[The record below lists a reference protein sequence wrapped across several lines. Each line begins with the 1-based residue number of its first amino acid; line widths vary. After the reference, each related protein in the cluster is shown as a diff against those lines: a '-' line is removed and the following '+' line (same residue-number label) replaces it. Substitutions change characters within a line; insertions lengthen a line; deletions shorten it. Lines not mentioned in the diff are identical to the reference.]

1 MGTIT
6 RCTPIHRWC
15 RCASIASSSPE
26 RLDEQPISCATAI
39 VRESLL
45 CGSARLRVACG
56 RVARDH
62 ACGMLCSFGTS
73 AFEPRI
79 PRCDRGRW
87 PLNFTSLLR
96 RNRTQTLD
104 CSVAFFLM
112 ITYFQLMRP
121 YCMPELRRRAR
132 ELATFIWHPHQ
143 RRDDADPCA
152 ATSTSG
158 PTAPRA
164 MPAHATPA
172 YATPA
177 CHPPRDTRCRPRRVS
192 HHPSLLARQKQRLA
206 TYSTIKVCGASPHT
220 PHTHTPHTPHIHHTS
235 RCLPT
240 SSELHASRTVKRG
253 SARGA
258 HCSVCDAC

>member
-1 MGTIT
+1 M
-6 RCTPIHRWC
+6 RAR
-15 RCASIASSSPE
+15 
-26 RLDEQPISCATAI
+26 RL
-39 VRESLL
+39 
-45 CGSARLRVACG
+45 GSRLRYVV
-56 RVARDH
+56 RLR
-62 ACGMLCSFGTS
+62 S
-73 AFEPRI
+73 AGFRAANLVGVH
-79 PRCDRGRW
+79 R
-87 PLNFTSLLR
+87 PLNLTPLLR

-152 ATSTSG
+152 AASTSG

-220 PHTHTPHTPHIHHTS
+220 LHTHTPHTPHIHHTS
-235 RCLPT
+235 RCLPWP
-240 SSELHASRTVKRG
+240 ASPRLVQIRVRPPLG
-253 SARGA
+253 YG
-258 HCSVCDAC
+258 HP